1 MKKIIGV
8 AFAFVVAASA
18 LFAGPFSD
26 LAKGIGSLDM
36 SKSEPAVGKL
46 PDGRDVLP
54 VIFKYANDDS
64 TPDKRVIDSYVK
76 FTDMNPVDKEYS
88 FVQGVVFKFGIALQ
102 KQESEVT
109 VKQEGGGFSVVTLSM
124 ITVNVDKNGNE
135 TGKPVS
141 NPTSTLNKN
150 SKNIAGDI
158 EKMAKALSDD
168 EYKERFNQAVTSP
181 FVLYGVAKKS
191 ALVFKKFIKDNEIIG
206 RKISEKIIVTKV
218 DEAPSSAKG
227 YSYFVSG
234 DTICGYKRE
243 TLLGAELL
251 SPKYMT
257 LYVYTNNDEAV
268 SLTPTDI
275 KDLIATGGKAGS
287 KYTVNGT
294 IADVTRTESSGV
306 MFVTINVNE

>member
-18 LFAGPFSD
+18 LFAGPFGD

-36 SKSEPAVGKL
+36 SKTEPAVGKL

-88 FVQGVVFKFGIALQ
+88 FVQGVVFKFGVALQ

-168 EYKERFNQAVTSP
+168 EYKERIVEFNEMKNIIEYEIDDLKQLKTN
-181 FVLYGVAKKS
+181 FHDDL
-191 ALVFKKFIKDNEIIG
+191 IKTKN
-206 RKISEKIIVTKV
+206 EKIIEIQLIN
-218 DEAPSSAKG
+218 DS
-227 YSYFVSG
+227 
-234 DTICGYKRE
+234 
-243 TLLGAELL
+243 L
-251 SPKYMT
+251 S
-257 LYVYTNNDEAV
+257 
-268 SLTPTDI
+268 
-275 KDLIATGGKAGS
+275 
-287 KYTVNGT
+287 
-294 IADVTRTESSGV
+294 
-306 MFVTINVNE
+306 